1 LASRLHPLVQKTKI
15 ELKRLDK
22 IKERRSWE
30 EQQMF
35 NGTFLP
41 ISVEPKLRGRALRFM
56 SDLIFL
62 LEKNGHTIT
71 FEYNRCHI
79 EMYGQLT
86 EINLRQKY
94 FRKRD
99 KDALGYGSERY
110 EKSELLE
117 FQIGSHARKG
127 WIDKKTKRLEDY
139 LMTIY
144 EYLDKDSRQWAE
156 LRKRQR
162 IQEERDRI
170 QKEKE
175 AEIAKKKALEAQKFN
190 QLIQDAENHQ
200 KANMI
205 RNYLKTLGNKRNY
218 REEFQGQKLQD
229 YLDWASQKADEIDSL
244 VKKPNKP

>member
-1 LASRLHPLVQKTKI
+1 MANPLHPLVQKTKI

-30 EQQMF
+30 EQREY
-35 NGTFLP
+35 NGSFLP

-56 SDLIFL
+56 SDMIFL
-62 LEKNGHTIT
+62 LEKNGHGIT

-99 KDALGYGSERY
+99 KDAMGYGSERY

-117 FQIGSHARKG
+117 FQIGSYARKG

-156 LRKRQR
+156 HREKQR

-175 AEIAKKKALEAQKFN
+175 AEIAMKKAIEDEKFN

-200 KANMI
+200 KAVII
-205 RNYLKTLGNKRNY
+205 RSYLKTLGNKRNFF
-218 REEFQGQKLQD
+218 EEFKGQKLQE
-229 YLDWASQKADEIDSL
+229 YLDWASQKADEIDPL
-244 VKKPNKP
+244 V

>member
-1 LASRLHPLVQKTKI
+1 MQKTLHPLVQKTKI

-30 EQQMF
+30 EKQKY
-35 NGTFLP
+35 NGSFLP
-41 ISVEPKLRGRALRFM
+41 ISVEPKLRGRAFRFM
-56 SDLIFL
+56 SDIIFL
-62 LEKNGHTIT
+62 LEENGHGIT

-117 FQIGSHARKG
+117 FQIGSYARKG
-127 WIDKKTKRLEDY
+127 WMDKKTKRLEDY

-144 EYLDKDSRQWAE
+144 EYLDKDSRQWAD
-156 LRKRQR
+156 LREEQR
-162 IQEERDRI
+162 IQEERNRI

-175 AEIAKKKALEAQKFN
+175 VEIAKKKALEAEKFN
-190 QLIQDAENHQ
+190 QLILDAEKHQ
-200 KANMI
+200 KAIMI
-205 RNYLKTLGNKRNY
+205 RSYLNTLGKKLNHK
-218 REEFQGQKLQD
+218 EEFQGQKLQE
-229 YLDWASQKADEIDSL
+229 YLNWASQKANEIDPL
-244 VKKPNKP
+244 EKDHE

>member
-1 LASRLHPLVQKTKI
+1 MASRLHPLVQKTKI

-175 AEIAKKKALEAQKFN
+175 AEIAKKK
-190 QLIQDAENHQ
+190 
-200 KANMI
+200 
-205 RNYLKTLGNKRNY
+205 
-218 REEFQGQKLQD
+218 
-229 YLDWASQKADEIDSL
+229 
-244 VKKPNKP
+244 